1 MAVVLCTGAGA
12 TVTAQMDADLFAGI
26 VGNEKIVLAVGR
38 QMEAAI
44 IDNNTVRIYD
54 GSLVCQGRHVC
65 VEANTSEDFYID
77 TGEQGVTRYD
87 IIGYRLYRESG
98 KELCEQF
105 VRKNVGE
112 SEDITESVFRNGA
125 EEVYLSMY
133 KVRLDGLTIEEITP
147 MYSSV
152 LTAMGDINKTV
163 KKTMEDVLNN
173 QIVTIENALV
183 AVSDSIVVVSQELK
197 YNKLTGAVHGEWILE
212 NSKSLSDGTAYSICR
227 LDPIYAPSKTVAVS
241 VAVLNNNCIITGR
254 IKDRS
259 MSSGPGGLVLRTHM
273 DISSENTIYVS
284 FDYFIEPG
292 LVD

>member
-1 MAVVLCTGAGA
+1 MAVLCTGAGA

-44 IDNNTVRIYD
+44 VDNNTVRIYD
-54 GSLVCQGRHVC
+54 GSIVCQGRNVYI
-65 VEANTSEDFYID
+65 EPNTSDDFYID

-87 IIGYRLYRESG
+87 IIGYRLYREGG

-105 VRKNVGE
+105 VQKNVGE
-112 SEDITESVFRNGA
+112 SEDIEEDVFRNGA

-133 KVRLDGLTIEEITP
+133 KVRLDGLTIAEITP

-152 LTAMGDINKTV
+152 LTAVGDINKSV

-173 QIVTIENALV
+173 QIINIDNAFTLGSTYV
-183 AVSDSIVVVSQELK
+183 EIKSQMVR
-197 YNKLTGAVHGEWILE
+197 YNKLTGAVHGDLSFHVI
-212 NSKSLSDGTAYSICR
+212 KDMSDGTTYNLGAINTK
-227 LDPIYAPSKTVAVS
+227 YAPIPKVAATFSVS
-241 VAVLNNNCIITGR
+241 LNDCYVSGR
-254 IKDRS
+254 IQERS
-259 MSSGPGGLVLRTHM
+259 HETAPGRLVGRPHM
-273 DISSENTIYVS
+273 NVGANNEIFVS
-284 FDYFIEPG
+284 FDYYIEPG